1 MEEKKTDRRTL
12 KTKKAICNAMM
23 DLLTQKELHKVTV
36 QEITDIA
43 DINRATFYKH
53 YLDVYDLY
61 DQLERDILID
71 WGMLGAKFEKM
82 LEGLLKKIESEK
94 TGQSM
99 DDAQLSYRTCYRAL
113 GCVAVLSRWL
123 EGGTEPKEL
132 ISKVLAELDL
142 SVRKIGG

>member
-71 WGMLGAKFEKM
+71 WGMLVLK
-82 LEGLLKKIESEK
+82 LEQAFGFPAATFLSLLGI
-94 TGQSM
+94 
-99 DDAQLSYRTCYRAL
+99 
-113 GCVAVLSRWL
+113 
-123 EGGTEPKEL
+123 L
-132 ISKVLAELDL
+132 IFSFLM
-142 SVRKIGG
+142 

>member
-1 MEEKKTDRRTL
+1 MSYVDEHRNVFRMVFSSKVSG
-12 KTKKAICNAMM
+12 
-23 DLLTQKELHKVTV
+23 EL
-36 QEITDIA
+36 
-43 DINRATFYKH
+43 R
-53 YLDVYDLY
+53 
-61 DQLERDILID
+61 
-71 WGMLGAKFEKM
+71 AKFEKM

-99 DDAQLSYRTCYRAL
+99 DDAQLSYRTCYRAQ